1 MIKIGDVYLD
11 EASIQ
16 AIMPGTSAPSCGD
29 PASCGGSG
37 VERRNYTVY
46 LSTGKVIIVTTSDDE
61 LQRLLTRAGLLQQPD
76 SCAADGQFTA
86 DELEELASVFRIG
99 YRFAARDHDGKV
111 FAYKGKPIKGK
122 YTWQHDEAK
131 RLHCDYAALAFED
144 VEPLDLTALFVGDG
158 VHG

>member
-16 AIMPGTSAPSCGD
+16 AIMPGASAPSCGD
-29 PASCGGSG
+29 PAK
-37 VERRNYTVY
+37 RRNYTVY
-46 LSTGKVIIVTTSDDE
+46 LATGKVIIVTTSDDE

-76 SCAADGQFTA
+76 FCAADGQFTA

-99 YRFAARDHDGKV
+99 YLFAARDHDGKV
-111 FAYKGKPIKGK
+111 FAYKGKPVKGK

-131 RLHCDYAALAFED
+131 RLYRDYDALAFED
-144 VEPLDLTALFVGDG
+144 AEPVDLTALFVGVG
-158 VHG
+158 G

>member
-16 AIMPGTSAPSCGD
+16 AIMPGASAQPCGNPD
-29 PASCGGSG
+29 KI
-37 VERRNYTVY
+37 RNYSVY
-46 LSTGKVIIVTTSDDE
+46 LTTGKVIIIATSATE
-61 LQRLLTRAGLLQQPD
+61 LQQLLISAGLLQQPETY
-76 SCAADGQFTA
+76 AADGQFTA
-86 DELEELASVFRIG
+86 EELEELATVFRLG

-111 FAYKGKPIKGK
+111 FAYKGRPVKGK
-122 YTWQHDEAK
+122 CTWQHDEAK

-144 VEPLDLTALFVGDG
+144 VEPLDLAALFVGED